1 MRATVDSSDLTSA
14 LKISV
19 AATKTTMPVLM
30 HALFTASEGRLFMET
45 TDCEVYV
52 RASIPA
58 VIQEPGSVL
67 MREALLRP
75 VASVDGS
82 IHLVDDGRVKRGRS
96 NYRIPVIN
104 DVAQFPTQ
112 EHVKFEPIKVNAAAL
127 REAIRAVDYSGDEQK
142 ATTTATKALNV
153 VPGRVWCTDG
163 VQIGRVALD
172 YDGPA
177 LAIPIYQVRRVIDSL
192 SDDAK
197 VSVGRM
203 FNNQRAS
210 HLRIES
216 DTVQVTMRLVDVVAP
231 DIERILQ
238 NFTLSDSHRVVLK
251 RQPLIAALRRFM
263 PFAGWSGDKA
273 LANFVL
279 IIEGTA
285 EDLTI
290 ADRGQENRE
299 YLDDLVVEQG
309 APFRFGVDPK
319 RMVDALNAIG
329 TDTVEMYPPQE
340 NKVGNAMFLVPS
352 GSTSDEVSH
361 LLAPNIV

>member
-1 MRATVDSSDLTSA
+1 MRATVHSSDLADA

-30 HALFTASEGRLFMET
+30 HALITAGDGRLFMET

-58 VIQEPGSVL
+58 DIEEGGSVL

-82 IHLVDDGRVKRGRS
+82 IHLIDDGRVKRGRS
-96 NYRIPVIN
+96 NYRIPVMA

-112 EHVKFEPIKVNAAAL
+112 EHVKFEPVTVDATLL
-127 REAIRAVDYSGDEQK
+127 REAIRAVDYSGDEQRS
-142 ATTTATKALNV
+142 TSTATKALNV
-153 VPGRVWCTDG
+153 VPGRVWCSDS

-192 SDDAK
+192 TDGAK
-197 VSVGRM
+197 VSVGKL
-203 FNNQRAS
+203 FNGQRAS

-216 DTVQVTMRLVDVVAP
+216 DSVQVTMRLVDVAAP
-231 DIERILQ
+231 DIERILKA
-238 NFTLSDSHRVVLK
+238 FPLSDPHKVVLK

-263 PFAGWSGDKA
+263 PFASWSGEKA

-279 IIEGTA
+279 IMEGTPT
-285 EDLTI
+285 DLTI

-299 YLDDLVVEQG
+299 YLDDMVVSQG
-309 APFRFGVDPK
+309 KPFRFGFDPK

-329 TDTVEMYPPQE
+329 TDTVELYPPQE
-340 NKVGNAMFLVPS
+340 NKVGNAMFLVPT
-352 GSTSDEVSH
+352 GSSCDDVSH